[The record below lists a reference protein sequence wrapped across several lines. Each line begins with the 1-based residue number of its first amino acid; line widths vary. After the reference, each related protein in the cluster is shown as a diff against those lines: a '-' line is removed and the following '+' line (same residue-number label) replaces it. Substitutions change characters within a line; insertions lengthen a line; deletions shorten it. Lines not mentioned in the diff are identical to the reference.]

1 MKTKKQE
8 NQETRNTKK
17 RETPSNIKHK
27 ETQNTKQYET
37 PRNKKY
43 PKCILP
49 PHMLRT
55 WPTVYINAV

>member
-1 MKTKKQE
+1 MKTKKQK
-8 NQETRNTKK
+8 NQETRHTKK

-43 PKCILP
+43 PKQETYKTNTP
-49 PHMLRT
+49 DM
-55 WPTVYINAV
+55 AVSVAVC